1 MCGIYRYIQI
11 PTGGR
16 GDASAAGQ
24 QMNEHQATD
33 SEDAVREY
41 LPKGF
46 NGSRNITHR
55 VIRNMEGVDPH
66 TARLVIRHQVEGG
79 CRDTTNI
86 PP

>member
-1 MCGIYRYIQI
+1 MGSSDGKIWGSGPNRHITFTKKKKIQTKKKI
-11 PTGGR
+11 
-16 GDASAAGQ
+16 GD
-24 QMNEHQATD
+24 
-33 SEDAVREY
+33 DACSREY

-66 TARLVIRHQVEGG
+66 TARLVIRHQAEGG